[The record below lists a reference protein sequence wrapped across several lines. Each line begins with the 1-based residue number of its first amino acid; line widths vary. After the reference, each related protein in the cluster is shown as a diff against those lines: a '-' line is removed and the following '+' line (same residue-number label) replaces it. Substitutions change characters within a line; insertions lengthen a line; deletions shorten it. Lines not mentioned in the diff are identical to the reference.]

1 MSYIN
6 LPPDQQRAIAGIDV
20 RDLEA
25 AVDRCERDGLI
36 TPIYALGLSGCG
48 EFIASE
54 YRAFERAL
62 AAHSKAKA
70 HAKREQTRM
79 DVLRA
84 GSNLV
89 HAVEQMQ
96 ERVKTEREQAQLF
109 MVDDQIMTPSRF
121 SNRLTVTVSY
131 RWRPSSDAQWAYG
144 RTAFSHDFTPLPDY
158 TQASSRRKPS
168 AAKAAS
174 DLQEKLYREW
184 EYLKMQA
191 LCAVRDFLRDG
202 GDGAD
207 IPESFNVRPD
217 QYGGGLNNFSCRFWL
232 APTAEA

>member
-6 LPPDQQRAIAGIDV
+6 LPLDQQREIAAIDV
-20 RDLEA
+20 RALEA
-25 AVDRCERDGLI
+25 AVGRCERDEQI
-36 TPIYALGLSGCG
+36 APIYALGLSGCG

-70 HAKREQTRM
+70 HAKREQTRA

-96 ERVKTEREQAQLF
+96 EHVKTEQEQAQLF
-109 MVDDQIMTPSRF
+109 VVDDQIMVPSRF
-121 SNRLTVTVSY
+121 SSRLTVTVCY

-144 RTAFSHDFTPLPDY
+144 RTVFAHDFTPLPDY
-158 TQASSRRKPS
+158 TQTLSRRKPS
-168 AAKAAS
+168 AAKAAN

-184 EYLKMQA
+184 EHLKMQA
-191 LCAVRDFLRDG
+191 LCAVRDFLRGG

-207 IPESFNVRPD
+207 IPESFAVRAS
-217 QYGGGLNNFSCRFWL
+217 QYGGGLNNFSCRFWV
-232 APTAEA
+232 P

>member
-6 LPPDQQRAIAGIDV
+6 LPLDQQREIAAIDV
-20 RDLEA
+20 RALEA
-25 AVDRCERDGLI
+25 AVDKCERNEQI

-48 EFIASE
+48 DFIASA

-62 AAHSKAKA
+62 AVHSKSKA
-70 HAKREQTRM
+70 HAKREQTRA

-84 GSNLV
+84 GSDLA

-96 ERVKTEREQAQLF
+96 ERVKTEQEQAKLF
-109 MVDDQIMTPSRF
+109 VVDDQIMAPSRF
-121 SNRLTVTVSY
+121 SSRLTVTICY
-131 RWRPSSDAQWAYG
+131 RWRPSPDAQWAYG
-144 RTAFSHDFTPLPDY
+144 RTAFSHDFAPLPDY
-158 TQASSRRKPS
+158 TQTEVSRRKPS

-174 DLQEKLYREW
+174 DQQEKLYREW

-207 IPESFNVRPD
+207 IPESFAARAS
-217 QYGGGLNNFSCRFWL
+217 QYGGGLSNFSCRFWL
-232 APTAEA
+232 P